1 MPEALVLGRSS
12 NPPLAASGIGR
23 AAPRI
28 MNALDGIAATARDRA
43 TLLIILATAGILA
56 MGAFGYLILR
66 RR

>member
-1 MPEALVLGRSS
+1 
-12 NPPLAASGIGR
+12 
-23 AAPRI
+23 